1 MRLLALLALA
11 LVGRASAL
19 KLAAPAQC
27 AGLLACGECVDA
39 GCAWQP
45 AATQSCLPECLI
57 ADTSCYTL
65 AAPAGALGFR
75 CPQEL
80 AACQVTRASG
90 PDPPPPPRCASGLAR
105 RRAILTFAGHDWA
118 LMAVG
123 ENLNGERSLEEGEH

>member
-19 KLAAPAQC
+19 DAPTGGC
-27 AGLLACGECVDA
+27 PGLLACGECVDA

-45 AATQSCLPECLI
+45 AATQSCLPDCLI

-80 AACQVTRASG
+80 AACQVTRAPG
-90 PDPPPPPRCASGLAR
+90 LTPLPPPGAPLAWP
-105 RRAILTFAGHDWA
+105 AG
-118 LMAVG
+118 G
-123 ENLNGERSLEEGEH
+123 PS